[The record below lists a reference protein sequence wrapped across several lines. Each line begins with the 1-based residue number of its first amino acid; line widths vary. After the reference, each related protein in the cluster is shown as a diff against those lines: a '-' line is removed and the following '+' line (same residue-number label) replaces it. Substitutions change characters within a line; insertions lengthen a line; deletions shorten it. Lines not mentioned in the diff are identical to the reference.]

1 MAPHA
6 MSPMGPN
13 GSVPFGVSAAIVVSR
28 YAPPHLSG
36 VHAPLL
42 TLCIPGRP
50 HVVQKHA
57 TLIA

>member
-1 MAPHA
+1 MVPHA

-13 GSVPFGVSAAIVVSR
+13 GSVPFGTIVVSR
-28 YAPPHLSG
+28 YAPPHLSR